1 MEIYYWSPYLTNIAT
16 IKSVVRSA
24 KSLGK
29 FGSKK
34 YNATILDSCGE
45 WKFLKKNNFKVK
57 IKSLVPF
64 NFYNILPKEG
74 FIQSR
79 LSFIIIFIFNFF
91 PLLFKMRKNKPEYLI
106 IHLLTLLPI
115 ILSPLIYK
123 KTKIILRISGL
134 PKLNFFR
141 RLIWKF
147 FSNFLFA
154 ITTPTTKTYNML
166 KQSGIFNEKKIK
178 MLRDPIIENSEIN
191 EKKKIQIDS
200 KLRSINFYLSIGR
213 LTKQKNFN
221 FLVNFFCRN
230 KELLKDKKLAIIG
243 EGEDRAKLERLIKNN
258 KMEEKIY
265 LLGFKENVYNYIFN
279 CHTFIS
285 TAEYED
291 PGFALIESAFLRK
304 KIISSLVDNGPKE
317 MFDNGNICYFFN
329 PNNTN
334 EFLNAINLSKEDS
347 KIKKIRA
354 LKYSKN
360 FTIFSHF
367 NELRKILT

>member
-178 MLRDPIIENSEIN
+178 MLRDPIIENYEIN

-200 KLRSINFYLSIGR
+200 KLRSINFYL
-213 LTKQKNFN
+213 
-221 FLVNFFCRN
+221 
-230 KELLKDKKLAIIG
+230 
-243 EGEDRAKLERLIKNN
+243 
-258 KMEEKIY
+258 
-265 LLGFKENVYNYIFN
+265 
-279 CHTFIS
+279 
-285 TAEYED
+285 
-291 PGFALIESAFLRK
+291 
-304 KIISSLVDNGPKE
+304 
-317 MFDNGNICYFFN
+317 
-329 PNNTN
+329 
-334 EFLNAINLSKEDS
+334 
-347 KIKKIRA
+347 
-354 LKYSKN
+354 
-360 FTIFSHF
+360 
-367 NELRKILT
+367 